1 MFTFQNILCITFT
14 LLTQSIAQNTFDKL
28 NKWNVYLTFFFFVLW
43 IYCIEWQVAYTFF
56 SFTNSIQTTLVP
68 YNLFIWFFSLL
79 KCCLCSFQH
88 SKFDKT
94 HKTFYECCEW
104 LCSIFF
110 SNKDTI
116 IYAVTTIDCN
126 ESLHLQNTAWL
137 FNHE

>member
-1 MFTFQNILCITFT
+1 MFTFQTFSMHYIHITRV
-14 LLTQSIAQNTFDKL
+14 LLKTHLT
-28 NKWNVYLTFFFFVLW
+28 NKISEMFIQYFFFVLW
-43 IYCIEWQVAYTFF
+43 KYCIECQVVFTSF
-56 SFTNSIQTTLVP
+56 SFTNSIQAILVP

-88 SKFDKT
+88 SKFNKT

-116 IYAVTTIDCN
+116 IYAVTTID
-126 ESLHLQNTAWL
+126 SLHLQNTAWL
-137 FNHE
+137 FNHA